1 MTTPA
6 TERETLSEVMRQVE
20 IDLRAAHAEICKL
33 QGLDPARHS
42 WPDWSPQANTLRW
55 FGEIRARFNLST
67 VAECTDDLGH
77 VFEVRGDPPYKCTF
91 CGFHHEETVG
101 GLFVRATQR

>member
-1 MTTPA
+1 MK
-6 TERETLSEVMRQVE
+6 
-20 IDLRAAHAEICKL
+20 LRCTDCDTVFTKGE
-33 QGLDPARHS
+33 DARCPS
-42 WPDWSPQANTLRW
+42 CG
-55 FGEIRARFNLST
+55 FGRT